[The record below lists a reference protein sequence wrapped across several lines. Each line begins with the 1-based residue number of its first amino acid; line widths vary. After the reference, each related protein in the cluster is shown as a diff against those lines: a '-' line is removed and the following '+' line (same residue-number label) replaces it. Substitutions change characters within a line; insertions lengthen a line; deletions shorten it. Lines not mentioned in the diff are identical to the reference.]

1 MSTAA
6 PGGLLRSNVVVALGT
21 ATSRVTGLGREL
33 VFGMIIG
40 QNALADAYGG
50 ANNSPNAIYEL
61 MIGGVLSA
69 TLVPTFARHAEDG
82 DEEATSAVVTTAM
95 LVIGGLTLIA
105 VLAAPL
111 VFHLSSFVVADGVD
125 PAAFRSL
132 GTALT
137 RVFLLQVLFY
147 GMSSITGALLNA
159 RRHFFAQSWAPV
171 LSNLAIIGGLLV
183 VNAQLTGGDPY
194 EQALTDS
201 TLRLTLSLGATI
213 GIALMAFAQLPALRS
228 AGVRLRFRPD
238 FKHPAVRKVFT
249 MSGWTFGYAGANIA
263 TVYLIRNLAKPGS
276 GGPDAYTKAYT
287 IFQLPHGLLAMSITT
302 TFVPDLS
309 RLVHRK
315 DRQGF
320 IDRTLLGVRL
330 VAMLTFPAALALLA
344 LRRPIVG
351 LLLQHRSF
359 TAADAQLTS
368 RALAGFAVGL
378 IGFSIYLFVLRG
390 FYAHQDTRTPFVI
403 NLFECALNVMLAI
416 VFVDRWGVLGLGL
429 AFGLA
434 YVVSAAWALQVLS
447 YKVRGFDLRGLFVD
461 LGRMA
466 LAAVVMA
473 ETMWLVAEPIG
484 GNAGLAALARVLVAG
499 TAGLAVYVALLMALG
514 VRELEQLVERVR
526 RRSPAE
532 V

>member
-1 MSTAA
+1 MSTAGS
-6 PGGLLRSNVVVALGT
+6 GGLLRSNLVVALGT
-21 ATSRVTGLGREL
+21 AASRLTGLGREL
-33 VFGMIIG
+33 TFGMIIG

-95 LVIGGLTLIA
+95 LVVAGLTVVA
-105 VLAAPL
+105 VAAAPL
-111 VFHLSSFVVADGVD
+111 VFWLSSVVVADGID
-125 PAAFRSL
+125 PQAYRSL

-137 RVFLLQVLFY
+137 RVFLLQVFFY
-147 GMSSITGALLNA
+147 GISAVAGALLNA
-159 RRHFFAQSWAPV
+159 RRRFFAQAWAPV
-171 LSNLAIIGGLLV
+171 LSNLAVIGGLLL

-194 EQALTDS
+194 QQALDDGG
-201 TLRLTLSLGATI
+201 LRLTLSTGATL
-213 GIALMAFAQLPALRS
+213 GIALMALAQLPALRA

-238 FKHPAVRKVFT
+238 FRHPAVRKVFT
-249 MSGWTFGYAGANIA
+249 MSTWTFGYAAANIA

-287 IFQLPHGLLAMSITT
+287 VFQLPHGLLAMSITT

-315 DRQGF
+315 DREGF
-320 IDRTLLGVRL
+320 VNRTSLGVRL
-330 VAMLTFPAALALLA
+330 VALLTFPAALGVLA

-351 LLLQHRSF
+351 LLFQHRAF
-359 TAADAQLTS
+359 TAEDALATS

-403 NLFECALNVMLAI
+403 NLFECLLNVVLAV
-416 VFVDRWGVLGLGL
+416 VFVERWGVLGLGL
-429 AFGLA
+429 AFALA
-434 YVVSAAWALQVLS
+434 YVIAAAWALQVLS
-447 YKVRGFDLRGLFVD
+447 YKVPGFDLRALFAE
-461 LGRMA
+461 LGRILLASIVAAEVMWVVA
-466 LAAVVMA
+466 RLVGGNEGLGAVVRLLAA
-473 ETMWLVAEPIG
+473 
-484 GNAGLAALARVLVAG
+484 G
-499 TAGLAVYVALLMALG
+499 TTGLAVYVGLVTVLG
-514 VRELEQLVERVR
+514 VRELGELVRRVR
-526 RRSPAE
+526 RTPAATA
-532 V
+532 